1 MESQETTR
9 LLPPRDDS
17 TSQRATSYAR
27 GVLCVI
33 ATLLG
38 ESNGLNRRGKCILTW
53 KHRCIPSLGGRISD
67 DIHVQHRRLR
77 PPQLA
82 RGILAADQL
91 QLGLLDSTSN
101 CE

>member
-38 ESNGLNRRGKCILTW
+38 KLDGLNRREKRILTW
-53 KHRCIPSLGGRISD
+53 KNRCVPSLGGRITHD
-67 DIHVQHRRLR
+67 LHVHHRRLR
-77 PPQLA
+77 SPQLA

-101 CE
+101 CA